1 MAVEGTMIH
10 ARLRAVWIGTSV
22 VPPSGTVGRLLI
34 RLRPIKVTVSPA
46 GAAAAAIVG
55 AIGDVVQVAGC
66 QGGGSTVWL
75 TQLWS

>member
-1 MAVEGTMIH
+1 M
-10 ARLRAVWIGTSV
+10 
-22 VPPSGTVGRLLI
+22 VPHLALLDLLN